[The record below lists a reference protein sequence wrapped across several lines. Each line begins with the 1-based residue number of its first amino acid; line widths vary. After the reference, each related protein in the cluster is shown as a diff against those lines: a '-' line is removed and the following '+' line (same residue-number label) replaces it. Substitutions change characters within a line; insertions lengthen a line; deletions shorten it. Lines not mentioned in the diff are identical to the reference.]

1 MKCAI
6 LISLFNSDK
15 TLDQTFESLKAQTFQ
30 NFRIVAINDG
40 SRDRT
45 FELLKRWQ
53 EKFGQNRFL
62 LIDNKVNIGLTKSLN
77 KGLRLITEPFTARID
92 ADDRW
97 HPEKLEKQIAFLETH
112 ADYEIVG
119 CNYVNRYQK
128 KEVPVYVPKTDEE
141 IKKSILRRNPFAHSC
156 VVFRTESIKK
166 IGGYDENIRYGQDY
180 ELWLRCSPLMKFHN
194 LQEFLCFRNAENGI
208 SFDKQNEQMIQCFKT
223 QIRYIRI
230 LQRSPLEY
238 RFLIEPL
245 LVLIAPLWLKQL
257 KRTLDI

>member
-6 LISLFNSDK
+6 LISLFHSEKALDK
-15 TLDQTFESLKAQTFQ
+15 TFESLQMQTFQ

-40 SRDRT
+40 SQDKT
-45 FELLKRWQ
+45 LELLKRWQ

-62 LIDNKVNIGLTKSLN
+62 LIDNEVNIGLTRSLN

-97 HPEKLEKQIAFLETH
+97 HPEKLEKQIAFLEAH
-112 ADYEIVG
+112 PKYGIIG
-119 CNYVNRYQK
+119 CNYVNVHRK
-128 KEVPVYVPKTDEE
+128 KKTSVRCPEADEE

-194 LQEFLCFRNAENGI
+194 LQEFLCFRNAESGI
-208 SFDKQNEQMIQCFKT
+208 SFDKQNEQMSQCLKT
-223 QIRYIRI
+223 QIRYIRT
-230 LQRSPLEY
+230 LRRSPLEY

-245 LVLIAPLWLKQL
+245 LVFLIPEFLRKW
-257 KRTLDI
+257 KRKFL